1 MNIRNLLLAG
11 AAAILVSTSAYATP
25 IAMGSAINIIGSD
38 QSINGTSIDLATGL
52 NLYSIRVGTIIQD
65 DNTKTASATGSF
77 AGLFK
82 ADQKGSIKDIPSFDD
97 FQSISNFYSFKSSDG
112 ASTVSFDL
120 EKISAPIRVASN
132 SGSLPSL
139 VINGT
144 GMFNLTGYD
153 STAATFTLSTQ
164 GGKVTTF
171 SASTTAV
178 PEPASLALVG
188 AGLLGMGLVR
198 RRRQHA

>member
-25 IAMGSAINIIGSD
+25 IAIGSAINITGSD
-38 QSINGTSIDLATGL
+38 EAVNGTSIDLATGL
-52 NLYSIRVGTIIQD
+52 KLYSIHVGTIKQD

-82 ADQKGSIKDIPSFDD
+82 ANQAGTIQDIPSFDD
-97 FQSISNFYSFKSSDG
+97 FQSISNFYSFTSSNG

-120 EKISAPIRVASN
+120 DKISTPIRVASN

>member
-1 MNIRNLLLAG
+1 MRLAALPDCSKRIR
-11 AAAILVSTSAYATP
+11 
-25 IAMGSAINIIGSD
+25 
-38 QSINGTSIDLATGL
+38 
-52 NLYSIRVGTIIQD
+52 RVR
-65 DNTKTASATGSF
+65 F
-77 AGLFK
+77 
-82 ADQKGSIKDIPSFDD
+82 KDIPSFDD
-97 FQSISNFYSFKSSDG
+97 FQSISNFYSFTSSDG

-120 EKISAPIRVASN
+120 DKISTPIRVASN